1 MNAPYSYY
9 NINLATSAKSPSTVH
24 CTNTHLV
31 GFYARY
37 LLQKLISV
45 FDWQGIPDYWSMD
58 YFLYNLYLFGY
69 VVIFN
74 TDKFG
79 VIPQYCTLAGLNVF
93 YRPTNAIVSNPLIRV
108 GTNDLVIGRNCELV
122 RITPD
127 YQGFIDLIGT
137 YADAM
142 ALCMESA
149 AVSLVNSKNAYI
161 FKAKDKATAESF
173 KKMYD
178 EINAGNPAVVID
190 KLMSD
195 GNSGNG
201 WDMFNNAVGQNYIT
215 SNLLNDFRTLENMF
229 CTAIGLPNANYNKRE
244 RMVQSEV
251 EANRAETYATPS
263 LWLNYLHDSLEKV
276 NHMFNINLSVD
287 WKFKGDEQNGNYEPA
302 RTVQL

>member
-24 CTNTHLV
+24 CTNTQLV

-45 FDWQGIPDYWSMD
+45 FEWKGIPDYWSTD

-69 VVIFN
+69 VVVFN
-74 TDKFG
+74 TDRFG
-79 VIPQYCTLAGLNVF
+79 VIPQYCSLAGLNVF

-122 RITPD
+122 RVTPD
-127 YQGFIDLIGT
+127 YRGFVDLIGT

-161 FKAKDKATAESF
+161 FKAKDKTTAESF

-190 KLMSD
+190 KLMAD
-195 GNSGNG
+195 DNSGNG

-215 SNLLNDFRTLENMF
+215 SNLLNDFRTIENMF
-229 CTAIGLPNANYNKRE
+229 CTEIGISNTNTQKKE
-244 RMVQSEV
+244 RMITYEV
-251 EANRAETYATPS
+251 LANRDETYTNAK
-263 LWLNYLHDSLEKV
+263 LWLSCLRESLQKV
-276 NHMFNINLSVD
+276 NKMFNLNLSVKMRFGGEND
-287 WKFKGDEQNGNYEPA
+287 NGNNVNTRA
-302 RTVQL
+302 V